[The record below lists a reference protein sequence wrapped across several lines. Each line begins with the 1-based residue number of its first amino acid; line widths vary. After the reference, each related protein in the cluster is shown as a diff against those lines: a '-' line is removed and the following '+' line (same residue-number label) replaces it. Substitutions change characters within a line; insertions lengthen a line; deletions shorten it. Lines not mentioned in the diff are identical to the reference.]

1 MEKGAYKMKDYAYQ
15 QIRQMI
21 ISGQLVP
28 GQKITENALM
38 TQLKMGRTPVREAI
52 LALAHEQLIQIH
64 PRKYIEIASVSPEKV
79 NEIFELRI
87 CLEPSVLRRHAAS
100 IDLVKLLELKQR
112 ITDNIKMYES
122 STMPGSGAEKKIDIP
137 YPQDVVSA
145 DEDFHA
151 LLIGAAGNSQISLVF
166 STFMDYVSLLWAVN
180 SRLVA
185 SRALQSDKEHLQII
199 DAILDNKVD
208 EASQLL
214 ARHLELSRNALI
226 HGMLQKWNNPMTGHE
241 IHQHAVTTQFPSNP
255 ALFTE

>member
-64 PRKYIEIASVSPEKV
+64 PRKYIEVASVSPEKV

-87 CLEPSVLRRHAAS
+87 CLEPSVLRRHAAA
-100 IDLVKLLELKQR
+100 IDLVKLLEIKQR
-112 ITDNIKMYES
+112 ITDNINMYEH
-122 STMPGSGAEKKIDIP
+122 STMPSSGTEKKTDIP
-137 YPQDVVSA
+137 YPQDVVNA

-151 LLIGAAGNSQISLVF
+151 LLIGAAENSQISAVF
-166 STFMDYVSLLWAVN
+166 SNFMDYVSLLWALN
-180 SRLVA
+180 SRLIA

-199 DAILDNKVD
+199 NAILDNRID

-226 HGMLQKWNNPMTGHE
+226 HEMLQKWNNPMTDHE
-241 IHQHAVTTQFPSNP
+241 IPQHAAMTRLPPKP
-255 ALFTE
+255 ALFTK